1 MKAINEKELRL
12 GNLILGIY
20 YTEDDEGEE
29 IEHDDICEVLAINNG
44 DHFADYSI
52 YVDSK
57 SDTEIFSSF
66 HPIPLTEEWLVKLG
80 FERIENN
87 WKCLNLQF
95 ATISW
100 ERLAGLTLSFEKES
114 IYLPHIKS
122 VHQLQNLYF
131 ALTGQELTIK
141 HN

>member
-80 FERIENN
+80 FEYLRRKDGTQGVYSNG
-87 WKCLNLQF
+87 KMNL
-95 ATISW
+95 I
-100 ERLAGLTLSFEKES
+100 LSNSGNVYTMKNKL
-114 IYLPHIKS
+114 IPY
-122 VHQLQNLYF
+122 VHTLQNYYYF
-131 ALTGQELTIK
+131 TLLTGQELTIK
-141 HN
+141 T